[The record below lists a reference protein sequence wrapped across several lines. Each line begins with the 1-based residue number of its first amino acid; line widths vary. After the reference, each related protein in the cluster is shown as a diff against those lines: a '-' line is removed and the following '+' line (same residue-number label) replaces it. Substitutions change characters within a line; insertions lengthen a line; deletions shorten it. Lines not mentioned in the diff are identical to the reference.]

1 MATAKMFRSRN
12 SQAVQLPK
20 EFEVK
25 SQELEV
31 FRRGEEII
39 LRQKKGATVRAFELP
54 ASLPNDLTIAD
65 RKNDPPRKRNGA
77 TLKKRRRS

>member
-25 SQELEV
+25 SKELEV
-31 FRRGEEII
+31 CRRGEEII
-39 LRQKKGATVRAFELP
+39 LRQKNGAVLRAFELL

-65 RKNDPPRKRNGA
+65 RNNDPPQKRNGA
-77 TLKKRRRS
+77 TLKKPRRS

>member
-12 SQAVQLPK
+12 SQAVQLRK

-31 FRRGEEII
+31 FRRGDEII
-39 LRQKKGATVRAFELP
+39 LRQKKGAMLRAFELL

-65 RKNDPPRKRNGA
+65 RKNDPPQKRNGA
-77 TLKKRRRS
+77 TRKKRRRS